1 MKLFVQFGLHNKH
14 NTMEEIEQLRAE
26 AAMWKE
32 KYEALVARVKQRD
45 EELRLFK
52 EEAQR
57 KYEEVMRSRAV

>member
-1 MKLFVQFGLHNKH
+1 
-14 NTMEEIEQLRAE
+14 MEEIEQLRAE

-32 KYEALVARVKQRD
+32 KYDALVARVKQRD

-57 KYEEVMRSRAV
+57 KYEEVMRSRTV

>member
-1 MKLFVQFGLHNKH
+1 
-14 NTMEEIEQLRAE
+14 MELSKDEQIEHMF
-26 AAMWKE
+26 AALVAVEMEKNSWKE

-57 KYEEVMRSRAV
+57 KYEEVMRSRTV